1 MGPGE
6 ERNLLRMLRHTNR
19 FSTLQMRAHV
29 HVLEMR
35 ERAGAQRRQVP
46 AVPGA
51 DRGGGPGIRGAV
63 NYTTTVVGSFGA
75 GGSVAKL
82 GRKREKQDPCFFFIL
97 LFVFLS
103 FSGSV
108 SPCSLPVYHLTGF
121 TLHTYISAAT
131 AALPPAPGGAGGEG
145 RQRARALRRVIDW

>member
-63 NYTTTVVGSFGA
+63 NYTTTVGSFGA
-75 GGSVAKL
+75 GGSVAKP

-103 FSGSV
+103 FSV
-108 SPCSLPVYHLTGF
+108 SSHVAFLCTILQD
-121 TLHTYISAAT
+121 LHYIHIYQ
-131 AALPPAPGGAGGEG
+131 PPLCWAQAIGGACV
-145 RQRARALRRVIDW
+145 RASCY